1 MGVINLGERLSF
13 NGFCMFV
20 ELPKGGS
27 VRVGLP
33 RLVYSSAWMCLAH
46 AGKKNHCSHIMVTT
60 FQEEK
65 NVMGR
70 CLYLFT
76 LVIFFLKFNPL
87 FHMFEPLLVCNQN

>member
-1 MGVINLGERLSF
+1 MGVNNLCGRLSF

-33 RLVYSSAWMCLAH
+33 RLVYSSAWMCLAGAPKIDPAH

-76 LVIFFLKFNPL
+76 LVIFLCEIQSSFS
-87 FHMFEPLLVCNQN
+87 HV